1 MRKLLLCIFPLILLL
16 AGCSSVSTRRGFLVP
31 ITEQL
36 ETGNPDKASVMLEQ
50 AREKNKYA
58 EKDRFLYFVDA
69 GMLNHYARHYDTSNV
84 KFHLADAA
92 AEELFTKSISRAA
105 ASLVLN
111 DNVLEYAGEDYE
123 ILYANLVSS
132 LNYIALN
139 QFDDAFVEIRRA
151 NDKLNVLESKY
162 ADAAAK
168 LQEGNPDDSDRVQ
181 IEYEVPKV
189 RFYNDA
195 FGRYL
200 SMHMYAA
207 DGKMD
212 DARIDFDYLVDAFE
226 SQPNIY
232 DFPMPD
238 VTYASEEG
246 SVLSVVALVGLS
258 PLKQALS
265 LRIRT
270 DKDLDLVQV
279 LYDGPD
285 KEDVEYGHFPVP
297 VNVDYYFKFAIP
309 VMEARP
315 SQVASIRLI
324 ADGETVGQLQLLEDV
339 TKVAVE
345 TFRAKKALIY
355 IRSVARAVA
364 KGLATHKLK
373 KKADTGGLAGWLKK
387 AAIDV
392 GSDIS
397 ENADLRSCQ
406 FLPGRVFVGDFSIAP
421 GTYDLTVQFLDVEG
435 RLIKQTNYADYV
447 VLESGLNLIQAHSVD

>member
-1 MRKLLLCIFPLILLL
+1 MIE
-16 AGCSSVSTRRGFLVP
+16 V
-31 ITEQL
+31 
-36 ETGNPDKASVMLEQ
+36 
-50 AREKNKYA
+50 AREEHKYA

-84 KFHLADAA
+84 KLQLADAA

-123 ILYANLVSS
+123 ILYANLVSAM
-132 LNYIALN
+132 NYIALDN
-139 QFDDAFVEIRRA
+139 FDDAFVEIRRA

-162 ADAAAK
+162 ADAAAE
-168 LQEGNPDDSDRVQ
+168 LQKGNPDDSNRV
-181 IEYEVPKV
+181 EMDYEVPKV

-207 DGKMD
+207 EGKMD
-212 DARIDFDYLVDAFE
+212 DARIDYDYLVDAFE

-232 DFPMPD
+232 DFPMPE
-238 VTYASEEG
+238 VTYASDEG
-246 SVLSVVALVGLS
+246 PVLSVVALAGLS
-258 PLKQALS
+258 PLKQALN

-279 LYDGPD
+279 LYDGPG
-285 KEDVEYGHFPVP
+285 KEDVEYGHFPMP
-297 VNVDYYFKFAIP
+297 VDVDYYFKFAIP
-309 VMEARP
+309 IVVPRP
-315 SQVASIRLI
+315 SSVASIRLI
-324 ADGETVGQLQLLEDV
+324 ADGEVVGQLEMIEDV
-339 TKVAVE
+339 TNVAVE
-345 TFRAKKALIY
+345 TFQAKKALIY
-355 IRSVARAVA
+355 IRSVARAIA

-373 KKADTGGLAGWLKK
+373 KKADTGGFAGWLKK

-406 FLPGRVFVGDFSIAP
+406 FLPGRVFVGDFAIAP
-421 GTYDLTVQFLDVEG
+421 GTYDLTVQFFDVQG
-435 RLIKQTNYADYV
+435 GLIKQVEYADYT
-447 VLESGLNLIQAHSVD
+447 VLDNGLNMIQAYSVD

>member
-1 MRKLLLCIFPLILLL
+1 M
-16 AGCSSVSTRRGFLVP
+16 P

-36 ETGNPDKASVMLEQ
+36 ETGNPDKASEMLEQ
-50 AREKNKYA
+50 ARRANKYA

-69 GMLNHYARHYDTSNV
+69 GMLNHYARHYDSSNV
-84 KFHLADAA
+84 KLHLADAA
-92 AEELFTKSISRAA
+92 SEELFTKSISRAA

-111 DNVLEYAGEDYE
+111 DNILEYAGEDYE

-132 LNYIALN
+132 LNYVALN

-162 ADAAAK
+162 ADAAAE
-168 LQEGNPDDSDRVQ
+168 LQKGNPDDSNRVQ
-181 IEYEVPKV
+181 IDYEVPHV

-212 DARIDFDYLVDAFE
+212 DARIDYDYLVDAFE

-238 VTYASEEG
+238 VTYASDEG
-246 SVLSVVALVGLS
+246 PVLSVVALVGLS
-258 PLKQALS
+258 PLKQALN

-279 LYDGPD
+279 LYDGPG
-285 KEDVEYGHFPVP
+285 KEDVEYGHFPMP
-297 VNVDYYFKFAIP
+297 VDVDYYFKFAIP
-309 VMEARP
+309 VIVARP
-315 SQVASIRLI
+315 SMVESIRVI
-324 ADGETVGQLQLLEDV
+324 VDGETIGQLHLIEDV
-339 TKVAVE
+339 TKVAEE

-355 IRSVARAVA
+355 IRSVARAIA
-364 KGLATHKLK
+364 KGLATHRMKE
-373 KKADTGGLAGWLKK
+373 KADTGGFAGWLKK

-392 GSDIS
+392 GSDVS

-421 GTYDLTVQFLDVEG
+421 GTHNLTVQFLDANSGLV
-435 RLIKQTNYADYV
+435 KQLDYTDYV
-447 VLESGLNLIQAHSVD
+447 VLKNGLNLIQAYSVD